1 MNQLFRCSL
10 FMMDVEV
17 MTLVKT
23 SPDGLVG
30 IGSNGGTL
38 KQTDRISDD
47 VLLGRKFSKKIS

>member
-1 MNQLFRCSL
+1 
-10 FMMDVEV
+10 MDVEV

-23 SPDGLVG
+23 STEGLVG

-47 VLLGRKFSKKIS
+47 VLLGRKFSRNIS